1 MKLEEENVLKFTC
14 KLSPE
19 SNDILYVS
27 DGSTI
32 LFEIFNGDKS
42 MGVGLDREDVKE
54 LIEYLNIYL

>member
-27 DGSTI
+27 NGSTM
-32 LFEIFNGDKS
+32 LFEIFNGNKS
-42 MGVGLDREDVKE
+42 IGVGLDKEDIKE
-54 LIEYLNIYL
+54 LIEYLNTYI